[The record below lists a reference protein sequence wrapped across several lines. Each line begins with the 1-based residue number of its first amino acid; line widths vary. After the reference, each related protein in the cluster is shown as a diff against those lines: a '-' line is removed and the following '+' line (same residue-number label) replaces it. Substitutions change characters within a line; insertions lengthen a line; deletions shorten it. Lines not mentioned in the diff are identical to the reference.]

1 MARNLSIAFLL
12 SFGLSS
18 CSLVG
23 EESMRPEPLR
33 KFFEDN
39 YYNLVYPAERKME
52 PGEIRPWDKKRGLSH
67 DVVAFKDQCFQDLQ
81 PRPNEINFGRRTA
94 AQSGGIEFL
103 LGLNQALIPYG
114 AELKGQFER
123 DVEME
128 IYTNVMP
135 TQVVSETDL
144 KNCIGKLSPEC
155 MSNIET
161 ENNVIISQV
170 VQSQNLTF
178 KFKGVK
184 KGGLDVI
191 LEKLLK
197 VGFKCSKKDEETVEL
212 SAPTPMI
219 IAYKG
224 YEYNKGKLVPKLYF
238 TGKGIPQPELEVPK
252 LEVIELDDIT
262 MRIAGP

>member
-23 EESMRPEPLR
+23 GGETMRSDPLR

-39 YYNLVYPAERKME
+39 YYNLVYPAEKKME

-81 PRPNEINFGRRTA
+81 PRPNEINFGRRTV

-103 LGLNQALIPYG
+103 LGLNQALIPYE
-114 AELKGQFER
+114 AELKGQFEK

-128 IYTNVMP
+128 IYTDVMP
-135 TQVVSETDL
+135 TQVVSKVDL
-144 KNCIGKLSPEC
+144 ENCISKLLPGC
-155 MSNIET
+155 MNKIGNED
-161 ENNVIISQV
+161 NVIISQV

-184 KGGLDVI
+184 KGGLDI
-191 LEKLLK
+191 IFAKLLK
-197 VGFKCSKKDEETVEL
+197 VGFKCSKKDEETIEL
-212 SAPTPMI
+212 ITPTPMI
-219 IAYKG
+219 IAYTGYQYKKG
-224 YEYNKGKLVPKLYF
+224 QLISSFKDAE
-238 TGKGIPQPELEVPK
+238 KGILESK
-252 LEVIELDDIT
+252 LEVVELDDIT